1 MTCIHQCTPE
11 RFRNQHLSIKIG
23 PSKWPSQKQ
32 SRLLTTILL
41 SFLVILVDDIEVVSL
56 MSCVSTLS
64 WRTHGWPPQM
74 QKATRPGWV
83 PIHWADME
91 WCCGI
96 YIYIYTYRYVSKYTS
111 VDLCFLY
118 IIHLREKKSLLPI
131 MPIYIYIT
139 YLAILCFPDMTFSS
153 SPKSHDKSHSPPHHV
168 CCSHPPRQIPN
179 VHYLGALEEAKSS
192 GRWWFGC
199 PSATLRFQTAAVGN
213 GHQLLCGPNVILAKN
228 SKTNATRQKRHRHQE
243 L

>member
-96 YIYIYTYRYVSKYTS
+96 YIYTYRYVSKYTS

-131 MPIYIYIT
+131 MPIYIYI
-139 YLAILCFPDMTFSS
+139 LLILPFYVSQTWLSPQAQKAMT
-153 SPKSHDKSHSPPHHV
+153 KVIRHLTTCV
-168 CCSHPPRQIPN
+168 
-179 VHYLGALEEAKSS
+179 V
-192 GRWWFGC
+192 
-199 PSATLRFQTAAVGN
+199 ATLQDRYQTSTTSVRWKKQNLQAADDLAVHQLHWGFQTAAVGN

>member
-1 MTCIHQCTPE
+1 MI
-11 RFRNQHLSIKIG
+11 
-23 PSKWPSQKQ
+23 SKLFHSCHVSPRWAEGHMAGHRRCKRRQDLDGYQ
-32 SRLLTTILL
+32 YIELTWN
-41 SFLVILVDDIEVVSL
+41 DVV
-56 MSCVSTLS
+56 
-64 WRTHGWPPQM
+64 
-74 QKATRPGWV
+74 
-83 PIHWADME
+83 E
-91 WCCGI
+91 
-96 YIYIYTYRYVSKYTS
+96 YIYIRRYVSKYTS